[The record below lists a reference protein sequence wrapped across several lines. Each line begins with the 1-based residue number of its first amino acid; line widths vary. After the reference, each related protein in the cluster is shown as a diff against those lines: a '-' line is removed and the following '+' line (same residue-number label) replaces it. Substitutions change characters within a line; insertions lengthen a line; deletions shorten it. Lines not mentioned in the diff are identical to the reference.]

1 MKLTF
6 NKKQCFTVPE
16 KLYQILSD
24 ELVNVLTPEIDVEV
38 IILNFRD
45 PDYSSHPLEIRLVK
59 SMASVE
65 AVYEFAYITDFSLQG
80 SPYPELVV
88 DIDVCFIAEQVYT
101 VYGGWLDKTSGEE
114 LKELFLTNFISYVEM
129 QVFEVEVTFYWPFY
143 RQEIFKLNFIGNNHS
158 HYAKQLKVWW
168 LSHCQNI

>member
-1 MKLTF
+1 MKLIF

-24 ELVNVLTPEIDVEV
+24 ELVNVLTPEIDAEV
-38 IILNFRD
+38 IILTFRD
-45 PDYSSHPLEIRLVK
+45 PDYSSSAGGFHPLEIRLVK

-65 AVYEFAYITDFSLQG
+65 AVYEFAYITDFSFQG

-158 HYAKQLKVWW
+158 HYAKQLKV
-168 LSHCQNI
+168 

>member
-24 ELVNVLTPEIDVEV
+24 ELVNVLTPEIDAEV

-45 PDYSSHPLEIRLVK
+45 PDYSISHGGFHPVEIRLVK
-59 SMASVE
+59 SMASGE
-65 AVYEFAYITDFSLQG
+65 AVYEFFYITDFG
-80 SPYPELVV
+80 FHPELAVE
-88 DIDVCFIAEQVYT
+88 IDVCFIAEQVYS
-101 VYGGWLDKTSGEE
+101 VYGGWLDKASGEE

-129 QVFEVEVTFYWPFY
+129 KVFEVEVTFY
-143 RQEIFKLNFIGNNHS
+143 
-158 HYAKQLKVWW
+158 
-168 LSHCQNI
+168 

>member
-1 MKLTF
+1 M
-6 NKKQCFTVPE
+6 PE

-24 ELVNVLTPEIDVEV
+24 ELVNVLTPEIDAEV
-38 IILNFRD
+38 IILNYRD
-45 PDYSSHPLEIRLVK
+45 PDYSSHAGGFHPLEIRLVK
-59 SMASVE
+59 SMAE
-65 AVYEFAYITDFSLQG
+65 GKAVYEFVYITDFSFQG

-129 QVFEVEVTFYWPFY
+129 QVFEVEVTFY
-143 RQEIFKLNFIGNNHS
+143 
-158 HYAKQLKVWW
+158 
-168 LSHCQNI
+168 

>member
-1 MKLTF
+1 MKLIF

-24 ELVNVLTPEIDVEV
+24 ELVNVLTPEIDAEV

-45 PDYSSHPLEIRLVK
+45 PDYSSSAGGFHPLEIRLVK

-65 AVYEFAYITDFSLQG
+65 AVYEFAYITDFSFQG
-80 SPYPELVV
+80 SPYPELTV

-114 LKELFLTNFISYVEM
+114 LKELFLTNFISYVGM
-129 QVFEVEVTFYWPFY
+129 KVFEVEVTFY
-143 RQEIFKLNFIGNNHS
+143 
-158 HYAKQLKVWW
+158 
-168 LSHCQNI
+168 

>member
-1 MKLTF
+1 MKLIF

-24 ELVNVLTPEIDVEV
+24 ELVNVLTPEIDAEV
-38 IILNFRD
+38 IILTFRD
-45 PDYSSHPLEIRLVK
+45 PDYSSSAGGFHPLEIRLVK

-65 AVYEFAYITDFSLQG
+65 AVYEFAYITDFSFQG

-101 VYGGWLDKTSGEE
+101 VYGGWLNKTSGEE

-129 QVFEVEVTFYWPFY
+129 QVFEVEVTFY
-143 RQEIFKLNFIGNNHS
+143 
-158 HYAKQLKVWW
+158 
-168 LSHCQNI
+168 

>member
-1 MKLTF
+1 MKLIF

-24 ELVNVLTPEIDVEV
+24 ELVNVLTPEIDAEV
-38 IILNFRD
+38 IILTFRD
-45 PDYSSHPLEIRLVK
+45 PDYSSSAGGFHPLEIRLVK

-65 AVYEFAYITDFSLQG
+65 AVYEFAYITDFSFQG

-129 QVFEVEVTFYWPFY
+129 QVFEVEVTFY
-143 RQEIFKLNFIGNNHS
+143 
-158 HYAKQLKVWW
+158 
-168 LSHCQNI
+168 